1 MIFRN
6 ARTRNLLEETINI
19 MNENGYT
26 EADVSFCELSDKSW
40 NRKENKWEYSYQQ
53 FSFETFKKIADF
65 EYNCDFGGANINE
78 SLKIVFNDN
87 SWLERGEY
95 DGSEWW
101 ELRKCPLRNV
111 EFVDKNIVLTTD
123 SYDRFIKGE

>member
-1 MIFRN
+1 MIYRN

-19 MNENGYT
+19 MNENGYS

-40 NRKENKWEYSYQQ
+40 NRKDKKWEYSYQN
-53 FSFETFKKIADF
+53 FSFETFKKLADF
-65 EYNCDFGGANINE
+65 EYNCDFGGENINL
-78 SLKIVFNDN
+78 SLKIVFNDK

-101 ELRKCPLRNV
+101 ELRKCPSRNV
-111 EFVDKNIVLTTD
+111 EFVEDNIILTTD

>member
-19 MNENGYT
+19 MNENGHT

-53 FSFETFKKIADF
+53 FSFETFKKLADF
-65 EYNCDFGGANINE
+65 VYDCDFGGENINL
-78 SLKIVFNDN
+78 SLKIVFDDK

-95 DGSEWW
+95 DGAEWW
-101 ELRKCPLRNV
+101 EIRKCPSFRG
-111 EFVDKNIVLTTD
+111 EFVEDNIVLTTD
-123 SYDRFIKGE
+123 SYDRFVKGE